1 MGTLVRIKENPA
13 LVRDVHS
20 KALLNTDRAALDD
33 YMVRQNLALKQRA
46 EQEETK
52 MRLEKLEQNMSDI
65 KALLSEIASMR
76 KV

>member
-1 MGTLVRIKENPA
+1 MGTLVRIKDNPA

-33 YMVRQNLALKQRA
+33 YLVRQNLALKQKSD
-46 EQEETK
+46 QEETK
-52 MRLEKLEQNMSDI
+52 IRLEKLEQNMSEI

>member
-1 MGTLVRIKENPA
+1 MGTLVRIKDNPV

-33 YMVRQNLALKQRA
+33 YMVRQNLALKQKVD
-46 EQEETK
+46 QEDTK
-52 MRLEKLEQNMSDI
+52 IRLEKLEQNMSEI

>member
-1 MGTLVRIKENPA
+1 MGTLVRIKDNPA

-33 YMVRQNLALKQRA
+33 YMVRQNLALKQKVD
-46 EQEETK
+46 QEDTK
-52 MRLEKLEQNMSDI
+52 IRLEKLEQNMSEI

>member
-1 MGTLVRIKENPA
+1 MGTLVRIKDNPA

-20 KALLNTDRAALDD
+20 KAILNTDRAALDD
-33 YMVRQNLALKQRA
+33 YLVRQNLALRQKA
-46 EQEETK
+46 EQEENK
-52 MRLEKLEQNMSDI
+52 MRLEKLEQNMSEI

>member
-1 MGTLVRIKENPA
+1 MGTLVRIKDNPA

-33 YMVRQNLALKQRA
+33 YLVRQNLALKQKA

-52 MRLEKLEQNMSDI
+52 IRLEKLEQNMSDI

>member
-1 MGTLVRIKENPA
+1 MPLVRIKDNPA
-13 LVRDVHS
+13 LVRDIHS

-33 YMVRQNLALKQRA
+33 YMVKQKLALKQKV

-52 MRLEKLEQNMSDI
+52 MRLENLEKNMSEI
-65 KALLSEIASMR
+65 KSLLSEIASMR

>member
-52 MRLEKLEQNMSDI
+52 MRLEKLEENMSDI

>member
-1 MGTLVRIKENPA
+1 MGTLVRIKDNPA
-13 LVRDVHS
+13 LVRDIHS

-33 YMVRQNLALKQRA
+33 YLVRQNLALKQKA

-52 MRLEKLEQNMSDI
+52 VRLEKLEQNMSEI

>member
-1 MGTLVRIKENPA
+1 MGTLVRIKDNPA

-33 YMVRQNLALKQRA
+33 YLVRQNLALKQKA

-52 MRLEKLEQNMSDI
+52 VRLEKLEQNMSEI

>member
-1 MGTLVRIKENPA
+1 MGTLVRIKDNPA

-33 YMVRQNLALKQRA
+33 YMVRQNLALKQKVD
-46 EQEETK
+46 QEDTK
-52 MRLEKLEQNMSDI
+52 IRLKKLEQNMSEI

>member
-1 MGTLVRIKENPA
+1 MGTLVRIKDNPA
-13 LVRDVHS
+13 LVRDIHS

-33 YMVRQNLALKQRA
+33 YLVRQNLALRQKA
-46 EQEETK
+46 EQEENK
-52 MRLEKLEQNMSDI
+52 MRLEKLEQNMSEI

>member
-1 MGTLVRIKENPA
+1 MGTLVRIKDNPA

-33 YMVRQNLALKQRA
+33 YLVRQNLALKQKA

-52 MRLEKLEQNMSDI
+52 VRLEKLEHNMSEI

>member
-20 KALLNTDRAALDD
+20 KALLNTDKAALED
-33 YMVRQNLALKQRA
+33 YLVRQNLALKQKA
-46 EQEETK
+46 EQDETK
-52 MRLEKLEQNMSDI
+52 MRLEKLEQNMSEI
-65 KALLSEIASMR
+65 KSLLSEIASMR

>member
-1 MGTLVRIKENPA
+1 MGTLVRIKDNPA

-33 YMVRQNLALKQRA
+33 YLVRQNLALKQKA
-46 EQEETK
+46 EQEENK
-52 MRLEKLEQNMSDI
+52 IRLEKLEQNMSEI

>member
-1 MGTLVRIKENPA
+1 MPLVRIKDNSA
-13 LVRDVHS
+13 LVRDIHS

-33 YMVRQNLALKQRA
+33 YMVKQKLALKQKV

-52 MRLEKLEQNMSDI
+52 MRLENLEKNMSEI
-65 KALLSEIASMR
+65 KSLLSEIASMR

>member
-1 MGTLVRIKENPA
+1 MGTLVRIKDNPA
-13 LVRDVHS
+13 LVRDIHS

-33 YMVRQNLALKQRA
+33 YLVRQNLALKQKA

-52 MRLEKLEQNMSDI
+52 VRLEKLEHNMSEI